1 MRPVNLASWER
12 LLRTLIGL
20 GMISVGWLVP
30 SGGLWSAAL
39 KVLGFFP
46 LVTGLLAWCPF
57 FAVLGVSSR
66 KIWPRTQ

>member
-1 MRPVNLASWER
+1 MRSVNEANWDR

-46 LVTGLLAWCPF
+46 LITGVWGWCPIS
-57 FAVLGVSSR
+57 AVLGIGTWPVS
-66 KIWPRTQ
+66 PRTH